1 MPRRVSHHIRS
12 RAFFALGFSFAA
24 LACADGT
31 APRSGNVS
39 ISLATSVPAAAA
51 APAARSVIER
61 VPITGNGHTLTL
73 TSMALTVGDLRLEQS
88 GHQGADDGGVGSD
101 DVLFAAGPLTIPLP
115 VDGGVVT
122 LSSRALPAGTFSEVE
137 AELET
142 LRLVGSYDGTAFDVA
157 VELSHGM
164 ELTLD
169 PPLTTTG
176 SVGQNVTVSI
186 DLSPCFL
193 DAAGSPVDPR
203 TLRDGGSDAR
213 RAFRDCVANRTR
225 AFEDRDRDGH
235 EGADDHQS
243 SEAGDDHGS
252 NG

>member
-1 MPRRVSHHIRS
+1 MRRPISLLTLSLSVV
-12 RAFFALGFSFAA
+12 AG
-24 LACADGT
+24 ACADST
-31 APRSGNVS
+31 APRGENVS
-39 ISLATSVPAAAA
+39 ISLATNTAAAA
-51 APAARSVIER
+51 APAASAVIER
-61 VPITGNGHTLTL
+61 VPITGNGHTLSL
-73 TSMALTVGDLRLEQS
+73 TSMALTVADLRLEHR
-88 GHQGADDGGVGSD
+88 GHQGADDGTVGSD
-101 DVLFAAGPLTIPLP
+101 DVLFAGGPLTIPLP

-137 AELET
+137 AELES
-142 LRLVGSYDGTAFDVA
+142 LHLAGSYDGTAFDVA
-157 VELSHGM
+157 VELSHSL

-176 SVGQNVTVSI
+176 SADQNVTVSI
-186 DLSPCFL
+186 DFSACFR

-203 TLRDGGSDAR
+203 TLTDGGSGAR

-252 NG
+252 DG